1 MSAVGAPGQT
11 ELGADAPT
19 VVVDLTENEAEAEG
33 SQTDSKRRQPRWV
46 IPTLV
51 ALTLGAL
58 AVWFLIFAFVL
69 TGFQERAGQTRLY
82 DRYRLQLAEETAPLA
97 EPVKDGSPVAMIN
110 APSAGMRNL
119 IVVEGTTSRLL
130 REGPGH
136 LSDTPLPGQVG
147 NPVLLGRS
155 VTYGG
160 PFGGITRM
168 RKGDRLTVTTGE
180 GVFTYRIEDVR
191 YPGERAPSPLKGQQ
205 SRLTLVTSGG
215 RGWTSGWDP
224 TQTVY
229 VDALL
234 TGGKA
239 QPVPSGVPS
248 SVPRTS
254 QPMQADPSGLVAF
267 IFWVEALVAVV
278 VLLSWSWTRW
288 GRPQTW
294 MVGAPIVLFAL
305 WGTSDALMRFLPNLL

>member
-11 ELGADAPT
+11 ELGADAPA
-19 VVVDLTENEAEAEG
+19 VVDLTENEPEAEPSRAAG
-33 SQTDSKRRQPRWV
+33 KRPQPRWV
-46 IPTLV
+46 LPVLIV
-51 ALTLGAL
+51 AALGVL
-58 AVWFLIFAFVL
+58 AVWFLLFAFVL

-97 EPVKDGSPVAMIN
+97 EPVKAGSPVAMIN

-130 REGPGH
+130 RGGPGH
-136 LSDTPLPGQVG
+136 LSDTPLPGQAG

-155 VTYGG
+155 VTYGA

-168 RKGDRLTVTTGE
+168 RAGDRLTVTTGE
-180 GVFTYRIEDVR
+180 GVFTYRVEDVR
-191 YPGERAPSPLKGQQ
+191 FPGERTPPALRPQQ

-215 RGWTSGWDP
+215 TGWTSGWDP
-224 TQTVY
+224 TRTVY

-248 SVPRTS
+248 AVSRTS

-267 IFWVEALVAVV
+267 IFWVEALAAVV
-278 VLLSWSWTRW
+278 VLLSWSWNKW

-294 MVGAPIVLFAL
+294 MVGVPIVLFTL
-305 WGTSDALMRFLPNLL
+305 WGTSNALMRFLPNLI

>member
-1 MSAVGAPGQT
+1 MTAIGSPREA
-11 ELGADAPT
+11 ELEGDAPP
-19 VVVDLTENEAEAEG
+19 VVVDFTVSEPESGRDPQAEG
-33 SQTDSKRRQPRWV
+33 KRRQSPWV
-46 IPTLV
+46 LPILV
-51 ALTLGAL
+51 AVAFGAL
-58 AVWFLIFAFVL
+58 AVWFLLFAFVL

-82 DRYRLQLAEETAPLA
+82 DRFRLQLAEETAPLA
-97 EPVKDGSPVAMIN
+97 EPVKAGSPVAMIS

-155 VTYGG
+155 VTYGA
-160 PFGGITRM
+160 PFGEITRM
-168 RKGDRLTVTTGE
+168 KKGDRLTVTTGE
-180 GVFTYRIEDVR
+180 GVFEYRVEDVR
-191 YPGERAPSPLKGQQ
+191 YPGDRMPAPLDARQ
-205 SRLTLVTSGG
+205 SRLTLVTAGG

-239 QPVPSGVPS
+239 QGVP
-248 SVPRTS
+248 
-254 QPMQADPSGLVAF
+254 
-267 IFWVEALVAVV
+267 
-278 VLLSWSWTRW
+278 
-288 GRPQTW
+288 
-294 MVGAPIVLFAL
+294 
-305 WGTSDALMRFLPNLL
+305 

>member
-1 MSAVGAPGQT
+1 MTAVGLPHQAEVG
-11 ELGADAPT
+11 GDAPP
-19 VVVDLTENEAEAEG
+19 VVVDLTGSEPEAG
-33 SQTDSKRRQPRWV
+33 RPQTESRRRRPKWV
-46 IPTLV
+46 LPAV
-51 ALTLGAL
+51 LTIAFGAL
-58 AVWFLIFAFVL
+58 AVWFLLFAFVL

-82 DRYRLQLAEETAPLA
+82 DRFRLELAEETAPLA
-97 EPVKDGSPVAMIN
+97 EPVKAGSPVAMIN

-155 VTYGG
+155 VTYGA

-168 RKGDRLTVTTGE
+168 KKGDRLSVTTGQ
-180 GVFTYRIEDVR
+180 GVFQYRVEDVR
-191 YPGERAPSPLKGQQ
+191 FPGNRTPPPLSGQQ

-248 SVPRTS
+248 AVSRSS
-254 QPMQADPSGLVAF
+254 QPMQADPTGLVAF
-267 IFWVEALVAVV
+267 IFWMEALVAAV
-278 VLLSWSWTRW
+278 VLMTWSWSKW

-294 MVGAPIVLFAL
+294 MVGAPVILFAL
-305 WGTSDALMRFLPNLL
+305 WGTTDALMRFLPNLV